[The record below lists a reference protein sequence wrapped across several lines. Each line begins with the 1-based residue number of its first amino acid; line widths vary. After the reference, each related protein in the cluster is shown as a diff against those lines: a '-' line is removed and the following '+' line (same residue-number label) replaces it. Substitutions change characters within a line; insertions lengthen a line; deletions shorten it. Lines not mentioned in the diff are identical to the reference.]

1 MPEAKFRVKI
11 LPSNDGYLTDM
22 IEYAKDDLYL
32 SSKTINQD
40 FSDLTGPEF
49 IQIFDKERYNNL
61 QNKFS
66 GYLPLFNNAD
76 NRFEFI
82 KREDK

>member
-11 LPSNDGYLTDM
+11 LPNNDGYLTDM

-61 QNKFS
+61 QRRFLN
-66 GYLPLFNNAD
+66 YLPAFNSKD

-82 KREDK
+82 GKENK

>member
-1 MPEAKFRVKI
+1 MSQEKFRVKI
-11 LPSNDGYLTDM
+11 LPSNDGYLMDM
-22 IEYAKDDLYL
+22 IRYTKDELYL

-61 QNKFS
+61 QKKFPD
-66 GYLPLFNNAD
+66 YLPLFSNAD

-82 KREDK
+82 KRDNK

>member
-22 IEYAKDDLYL
+22 VEYVKDDLYL

-61 QNKFS
+61 QRRFLN
-66 GYLPLFNNAD
+66 YLPAFNSKD

-82 KREDK
+82 GKENK

>member
-1 MPEAKFRVKI
+1 MPQAKFRVKI

-22 IEYAKDDLYL
+22 ISHNKDDLYL

-61 QNKFS
+61 QKKFL

-82 KREDK
+82 KKDNK

>member
-1 MPEAKFRVKI
+1 MSQAKFRVKI
-11 LPSNDGYLTDM
+11 LPSNDGYLMDM
-22 IEYAKDDLYL
+22 IRYTKDELYL

-61 QNKFS
+61 QKKFPD
-66 GYLPLFNNAD
+66 YLPLFSNAD

-82 KREDK
+82 TGH

>member
-1 MPEAKFRVKI
+1 MSQAKFRVKI
-11 LPSNDGYLTDM
+11 LPSNDGYLMDM
-22 IEYAKDDLYL
+22 IRYTKDDLYL
-32 SSKTINQD
+32 SSKTSNQD

-61 QNKFS
+61 QKKFPS
-66 GYLPLFNNAD
+66 YLPLFNNAD

-82 KREDK
+82 KRDNK

>member
-1 MPEAKFRVKI
+1 MSQAKFRVKI
-11 LPSNDGYLTDM
+11 LPSNDGYLMDM
-22 IEYAKDDLYL
+22 IRYTKDELYL

-49 IQIFDKERYNNL
+49 IQIFDKERYTNL
-61 QNKFS
+61 QKKFPD
-66 GYLPLFNNAD
+66 YLPLFSNAD

-82 KREDK
+82 TGH

>member
-11 LPSNDGYLTDM
+11 LPSNDGYLTGM
-22 IEYAKDDLYL
+22 VEYAKNDLYL

-49 IQIFDKERYNNL
+49 IQIFDKEKYNNL
-61 QNKFS
+61 QRRFLN
-66 GYLPLFNNAD
+66 YLPAFNSKD

-82 KREDK
+82 GKENR

>member
-11 LPSNDGYLTDM
+11 LPNNDGYLTDM

-61 QNKFS
+61 QRRFLN
-66 GYLPLFNNAD
+66 YLPAFNSND

-82 KREDK
+82 GKENK

>member
-1 MPEAKFRVKI
+1 MPQVKFRVKI
-11 LPSNDGYLTDM
+11 LPSNDGYLTGM

-61 QNKFS
+61 QKKFS
-66 GYLPLFNNAD
+66 DYLPLFNSAD
-76 NRFEFI
+76 NRLEFI
-82 KREDK
+82 KRDDK

>member
-22 IEYAKDDLYL
+22 VEYVKDDLYL

-61 QNKFS
+61 QRRFLN
-66 GYLPLFNNAD
+66 YLPAFNSND

-82 KREDK
+82 GKENK